1 VSFFTMNSMQ
11 TKEEA
16 LNKLKKSKFRSSFH
30 LKEKEKRY
38 VQEKGR
44 AVIEQ
49 HARDFVK
56 ERLAPAVISNDGKQ
70 TPMKGHPVF
79 VAQHATACCCRGCLA
94 KWYHVEKNVP
104 LSEKQQDQIVQL
116 LMAWID
122 EEMKEPVNV
131 ETK

>member
-1 VSFFTMNSMQ
+1 MNSMQ

-79 VAQHATACCCRGCLA
+79 IAQHEILA
-94 KWYHVEKNVP
+94 
-104 LSEKQQDQIVQL
+104 DF
-116 LMAWID
+116 
-122 EEMKEPVNV
+122 
-131 ETK
+131 